1 MTFRE
6 LEKLLKADGWKY
18 VGARGSHYMY
28 EHPTKPGKVTIPHH
42 SGDLKKKTA
51 QTILKQAGH

>member
-1 MTFRE
+1 MV
-6 LEKLLKADGWKY
+6 GNI

-51 QTILKQAGH
+51 QTILKQAGL